1 MTERS
6 DGQSTPLPI
15 LSIILAVMLGGTG
28 VQILHPGF
36 VVSLPMPPWGA
47 LGIGLPLIALAT
59 WRWYAASTSWVAK
72 LGSVSIALLALATVA
87 WFAAPAAIWPTGT
100 LAPGW
105 LASWG
110 FADSTTSLPFALAVT
125 LLLVNLTVS
134 GAALVRARHPA
145 WPVIALV
152 HSGLVIA
159 LAAAA
164 TGAGNTVRARVWLS
178 EGAPAATVARN
189 LVTDEPVPLPAPII
203 LDDFQMERWEPTL
216 LVGHHAA
223 GRWQYD
229 PGTVPVRANSVQQ
242 LGPYSVTIGEVLERC
257 AVDADGPR
265 PFPQPGAGPAARIIV
280 RDASGADV
288 GSGWVHAPTPYGE
301 ALLTPLGG
309 GAAVLMQPHRAKV
322 YRSYVRIGGEPLL
335 IEVNRPLR
343 VDGWWIYQ
351 TGFDDDQG
359 PASVRSQLEL
369 VKDPGLPGVYLGSFL
384 IIAGVL
390 LWLLTMARQERRTP

>member
-1 MTERS
+1 MNN
-6 DGQSTPLPI
+6 STDRPAGSPV
-15 LSIILAVMLGGTG
+15 LSIILAIMLGGLG
-28 VQILHPGF
+28 VQMLHPAF
-36 VVSLPMPPWGA
+36 VVGLPAPPWGA
-47 LGIGLPLIALAT
+47 LGIGLPLVALAM
-59 WRWYAASTSWVAK
+59 WRWCAAPTSWIAA
-72 LGSVSIALLALATVA
+72 LGSVPVALAALAAVA
-87 WFAAPAAIWPTGT
+87 LFAAPAAIWPTGT
-100 LAPGW
+100 RAPTW

-152 HSGLVIA
+152 HCGLVIA
-159 LAAAA
+159 LSAAASS
-164 TGAGNTVRARVWLS
+164 AGNTIRARVWLT
-178 EGAPAATVARN
+178 EGAPAATVAHD
-189 LVTDEPVPLPAPII
+189 LATDAPVPLPAPII

-216 LVGHHAA
+216 LVGHHTA

-257 AVDADGPR
+257 AVDVDGPR
-265 PFPQPGAGPAARIIV
+265 PFPQPGGGPAARISV
-280 RDASGADV
+280 RDASGATV
-288 GSGWVHAPTPYGE
+288 GSGWVHAPTPFGE

-343 VDGWWIYQ
+343 LHGWWIYQ
-351 TGFDDDQG
+351 TSFDDDQG

-384 IIAGVL
+384 LIAGIL
-390 LWLLTMARQERRTP
+390 LWLGTMARRNGQTP